1 MMSKKV
7 CFFSR
12 RSLLSVSPLQKFVIR
27 ICQKL
32 WTLANKLEKVECH
45 LNQPLWIL
53 RHAPQR
59 IDISTVAK
67 VRTGLTIPKWCKK
80 SNENGNKS
88 MYILLMDKIP
98 TGKLV
103 NSWYIYNINC
113 WVVSI
118 KHMHNLKSSYSALSS
133 QMISPYKC
141 RYILYIYSPLYTT
154 CFSHSVTY
162 YIHTYIYIYISLYT
176 HKPLSNLYFS
186 TRQTLKW
193 MLEKKRD
200 STENPNQLLPQLVR
214 PEKNTPWK
222 IKMEPKKGGFGA
234 DDFPFQLGDFSVP
247 CWFRFW
253 KVLQYSSASWWFFW
267 GMLVISYRNK
277 HVSSKV
283 DRNKKR
289 SPHYPWMS
297 MVSKYRYG
305 WFAWIIKSYTCHIS
319 PSNSTAPWPH
329 LLKSRVRSP

>member
-1 MMSKKV
+1 MMSKTV
-7 CFFSR
+7 CFFKKKSAFSKPR
-12 RSLLSVSPLQKFVIR
+12 FQNFVNMSWSESLR
-27 ICQKL
+27 NCT
-32 WTLANKLEKVECH
+32 TLANQLEKVECH
-45 LNQPLWIL
+45 LDLIW
-53 RHAPQR
+53 
-59 IDISTVAK
+59 TVVK
-67 VRTGLTIPKWCKK
+67 SGLLPSQMVNK

-103 NSWYIYNINC
+103 NSWYIYNINWC
-113 WVVSI
+113 LVSI
-118 KHMHNLKSSYSALSS
+118 KHMHNLGSSYSALSS
-133 QMISPYKC
+133 QIISPYKC

-154 CFSHSVTY
+154 RFSHSVTY
-162 YIHTYIYIYISLYT
+162 YTYIYIYIYIYILYIYIHIHCIQT
-176 HKPLSNLYFS
+176 NLYPLYFS